1 MILVDSNVIID
12 VLGNDPQWTTWSIT
26 QLRQQSQV
34 HELAINPVVYSELS
48 SAFETHQQ
56 LDKVIADLQLTY
68 LELPRAALFLAGHA
82 FIAYKQR
89 GGAKLNVLP
98 DFFVGAH
105 AACESCAVLT
115 RDITRYRTYFP
126 RVPLIAPEI

>member
-12 VLGNDPQWTTWSIT
+12 VIGNDPAWAAWSVA

-34 HELAINPVVYSELS
+34 HALAINPVVYAELS
-48 SAFETHQQ
+48 LNFETHVQ
-56 LDKVIADLQLTY
+56 LDKVVSDLQLVY

-82 FIAYKQR
+82 FDAYKQR

-105 AACESCAVLT
+105 ATHAGCALLT
-115 RDITRYRTYFP
+115 RDVRRYRTYFP
-126 RVPLIAPEI
+126 RVPLIAPEN